1 MSTSAVV
8 ALDASLDDAALDGVR
23 EGTPAWDRWRRSPVA
38 LIGAAVAGL
47 VVLVALVSL
56 VWTPYGPTQVDPASA
71 LHGSSAAHPLGTDQY
86 GRDVLSRLMAGTW
99 ITMYAAVSS
108 VVIALA
114 IGVPVGLLA
123 ASRGSWIGEGIMRT
137 VDVIYAFPALLAA
150 ITLTAALGASTT
162 VAMIA
167 IGIAYIPIVARVT
180 RGSALTVL
188 KSEFVLAARAYGR
201 RPVAILRR
209 HVLPN
214 IAPVLLVQATLLFSL
229 AILAEAA
236 VDYLGLGTP
245 PPTPSWGQMLS
256 SGQNYLAG
264 DPMLEA
270 WPAIA
275 LFVTVMGF
283 NLLGDGLRG
292 ILDPRLRR

>member
-1 MSTSAVV
+1 VSTSAVV
-8 ALDASLDDAALDGVR
+8 TLGPSRDDAALDGIPEAKR
-23 EGTPAWDRWRRSPVA
+23 ARDRWRGSPVA
-38 LIGAAVAGL
+38 LIGVGVAGL
-47 VVLVALVSL
+47 VVLVAMVSL
-56 VWTPYGPTQVDPASA
+56 VWTPYGPTQVDPAIA

-99 ITMYAAVSS
+99 ITLYAAVAS

-123 ASRGSWIGEGIMRT
+123 ASREDWMGEGIMRLI
-137 VDVIYAFPALLAA
+137 DILYAFPALLAA
-150 ITLTAALGASTT
+150 ITLTAALGASTS

-180 RGSALTVL
+180 RGSALAVL

-201 RPVAILRR
+201 KPGAILRR

-245 PPTPSWGQMLS
+245 PPTPSWGQMLA
-256 SGQNYLAG
+256 SGQNYLAV
-264 DPMLEA
+264 DPMLEV
-270 WPAIA
+270 WPALA
-275 LFVTVMGF
+275 VFVTVLGF
-283 NLLGDGLRG
+283 NLLGDGLRS